1 MFSSLVELDHG
12 LDAILLEDDDTV
24 DLPDGR
30 ADGVEHLA
38 GDRGRRVQHR
48 EQQDVVRLLGLVRL
62 AVELRAAGR
71 QFNALSNVKD
81 HKTVPIKIS
90 GADGVIGCLCH
101 T

>member
-12 LDAILLEDDDTV
+12 LDAVLLEDDDAV

-38 GDRGRRVQHR
+38 GDGVRRVQHR

-62 AVELRAAGR
+62 AVQLKAAGR
-71 QFNALSNVKD
+71 QFNALVALQCIRSKN
-81 HKTVPIKIS
+81 S
-90 GADGVIGCLCH
+90 SY
-101 T
+101 